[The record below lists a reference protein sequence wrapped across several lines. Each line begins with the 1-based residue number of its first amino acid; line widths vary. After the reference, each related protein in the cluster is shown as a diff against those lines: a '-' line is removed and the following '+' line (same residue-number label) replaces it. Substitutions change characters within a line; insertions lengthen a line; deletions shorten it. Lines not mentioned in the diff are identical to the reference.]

1 MPSYLRQQNLQKCII
16 VLLSQPLDTF
26 SHFLT
31 TLCDVIELEQITV
44 YADAVTLLTET
55 EQLLNQKQ
63 AVRLSELFIEL
74 NWQAYLEKM

>member
-1 MPSYLRQQNLQKCII
+1 
-16 VLLSQPLDTF
+16 
-26 SHFLT
+26 
-31 TLCDVIELEQITV
+31 ITV

-74 NWQAYLEKM
+74 NWQAYLEKCNHMPLTTPTAIFLMGPTASGKTDLAIQL

>member
-1 MPSYLRQQNLQKCII
+1 
-16 VLLSQPLDTF
+16 LLSQPLDTF

-55 EQLLNQKQ
+55 EQLT
-63 AVRLSELFIEL
+63 
-74 NWQAYLEKM
+74 